1 MAEEFLESFDKT
13 VLEKVSKERLME
25 HVQRLCKFERVS
37 GTEGESK
44 AVEYI
49 VSKLKEYGVNFT
61 VYSFDALISR
71 PKDAKVDIIYPT
83 LTSLKAITHPFSLST
98 PEEGII
104 SELVYVGQG
113 KKEDYNFKD
122 VSGKIVLADGNASP
136 EKAWIAQNMNALG
149 MINISNEEVPHEMII
164 TTVWGTP
171 SIKTCHR
178 IPKIYVL
185 SVGRKDGENLKK
197 MVSSAK
203 VLLRIFTKTET
214 GWCKLKMPVATIEG
228 KEEPEKFVLVG
239 GHLDSWY
246 YGATD
251 NATGNACCLEIARI
265 LAEEKGKLR
274 RSVKVAW
281 WVGHSQG
288 RYAGS
293 TYFVDREWENLNK
306 NCIAYI
312 NIDSPGSLDTTVYLL
327 ESMPETMDFVE
338 EVARKLTGLSV
349 ERLKPGR
356 WGDQSFWGLGVP
368 SIDCYSMVPE
378 EKRANVGGSGG
389 GWWWHTPY
397 DTIEYVSPEYL
408 VRDTK
413 VNLAITLVLANSTIF
428 PFKFSKNAELY
439 AKILAELKRYDR
451 TNTLNLEALEEKSR
465 RLKILLERIEEL
477 CKIGSKE
484 AVELNRMYLKLS
496 RTLNPTLFTFKG
508 RYEQDYAVDE
518 PYIPGLSKILE
529 LEKLDE
535 NLAKFLMTTL
545 LRERNRV
552 SDTLDEAISL
562 VEETLQKMSE

>member
-1 MAEEFLESFDKT
+1 MAEEVLQALDKT

-25 HVQRLCKFERVS
+25 HVQQLCKFERVS
-37 GTEGESK
+37 GTDGELK
-44 AVEYI
+44 AIEYI
-49 VSKLKEYGVNFT
+49 VSKLNEYGVNVT

-71 PKDAKVDIIYPT
+71 PIDAKIDIIYPT
-83 LTSLKAITHPFSLST
+83 LTSLKAITHPFSLPT
-98 PEEGII
+98 PAEGII

-113 KKEDYNFKD
+113 RKEDYNSKD
-122 VSGKIVLADGNASP
+122 VNGKIVLSDGNASP
-136 EKAWIAQNMNALG
+136 EKAWIAQNMKALG
-149 MINISNEEVPHEMII
+149 IINISNEETPHEMII
-164 TTVWGTP
+164 TTIWGTP

-178 IPKIYVL
+178 IPKIHAL
-185 SVGRKDGENLKK
+185 SIGRGYGETLKK
-197 MVSSAK
+197 MVSNGK

-214 GWCKLKMPVATIEG
+214 GWCRLKMPVATVEG
-228 KEEPEKFVLVG
+228 NEEPEKFVLVG

-265 LAEEKGKLR
+265 LAEERGKLR

-293 TYFVDREWENLNK
+293 TYFVDREWENLNR
-306 NCIAYI
+306 NCVAYI
-312 NIDSPGSLDTTVYLL
+312 NIDSPGSVDTTVYLL
-327 ESMPETMDFVE
+327 ESMPETMDFAE
-338 EVARKLTGLSV
+338 EVAIKLTGLKV

-356 WGDQSFWGLGVP
+356 WGDQSFWGLGAP

-397 DTIEYVSPEYL
+397 DTIEYVDPEYL
-408 VRDTK
+408 VRDTR
-413 VNLAITLVLANSTIF
+413 VNLAITLILANSTIL
-428 PFKFSKNAELY
+428 PYKFSKNAELY
-439 AKILAELKRYDR
+439 SNILAELKKYDR
-451 TNTLNLEALEEKSR
+451 ENSLNLEALEDKSR
-465 RLKILLERIEEL
+465 RLKILLEKIEEL
-477 CKIGSKE
+477 DKIGLKE
-484 AVELNRMYLKLS
+484 AEELNKMFLKLS

-518 PYIPGLSKILE
+518 PYIPGLSKIME

-545 LRERNRV
+545 VRERNRV

-562 VEETLQKMSE
+562 VEETLHEIIG